1 MLCYLCRKSS
11 FNKAH
16 TNSKSYYLF
25 ILRRSLCLSCEDK
38 MKRSCFYVLFFSLIF
53 VVGCQNGSNSGPI
66 YEEVSAGR
74 LNPGD
79 AIPAPT
85 NEVLLTISGKITQT
99 NVDDTAQFDLA
110 TLESLHQVQ
119 YDVNDPFAQKQRL
132 FSGVLMSE
140 LLEIVGVDP
149 TATTLELIA
158 LNDYASELAISDV
171 QKWPILF
178 AMKAD
183 GQYLPLDGGGPAIIV
198 FPFDDFPEIDNLT
211 YEEDWV
217 WSMTQI
223 VVK

>member
-1 MLCYLCRKSS
+1 MKRFS
-11 FNKAH
+11 F
-16 TNSKSYYLF
+16 F
-25 ILRRSLCLSCEDK
+25 ILLLSW
-38 MKRSCFYVLFFSLIF
+38 IF
-53 VVGCQNGSNSGPI
+53 IVGCQSGSKSEPI

-79 AIPAPT
+79 AIPVPT
-85 NEVLLTISGKITQT
+85 EEILLTVSGKVTQM
-99 NVDDTAQFDLA
+99 NVDDTVQFDLA
-110 TLESLHQVQ
+110 TLEMLHQVQ

-140 LLEIVGVDP
+140 LLAIVGADP

-158 LNDYASELAISDV
+158 LNDYVSELAISDV
-171 QKWPILF
+171 QKWPVLF

-183 GQYLPLDGGGPAIIV
+183 GQSILFDDGGPAIVV
-198 FPFDDFPEIDNLT
+198 FPFDDFPEIDPLI

>member
-1 MLCYLCRKSS
+1 
-11 FNKAH
+11 
-16 TNSKSYYLF
+16 
-25 ILRRSLCLSCEDK
+25 
-38 MKRSCFYVLFFSLIF
+38 MKRSYFYILFFSLVFI
-53 VVGCQNGSNSGPI
+53 VGCQSGSNSGPI

-74 LNPGD
+74 LTPGD
-79 AIPAPT
+79 AIPTPS
-85 NEVLLTISGKITQT
+85 NDVLLTISGKISQT

-132 FSGVLMSE
+132 FQGVLMSE
-140 LLEIVGVDP
+140 LLEMVGADP

-158 LNDYASELAISDV
+158 LNDYSSEISISDI

-178 AMKAD
+178 ATQAD
-183 GQYLPLDGGGPAIIV
+183 GQYIPLDDGGPAIIIL
-198 FPFDDFPEIDNLT
+198 PFDDFPELDQLI
-211 YEEDWV
+211 YEENWV